1 MPSWCQRQAYQYF
14 FLLAFTDVP
23 MMLSDIFIFVF
34 GFFFSFLKMYFISIA
49 IILNKVIIFYK
60 SLKTFFGGNFSDL
73 QKLM

>member
-23 MMLSDIFIFVF
+23 MMLSDIFVFV
-34 GFFFSFLKMYFISIA
+34 FFFSFLKMYFISIA

-60 SLKTFFGGNFSDL
+60 SLKTFFGGDFSDL